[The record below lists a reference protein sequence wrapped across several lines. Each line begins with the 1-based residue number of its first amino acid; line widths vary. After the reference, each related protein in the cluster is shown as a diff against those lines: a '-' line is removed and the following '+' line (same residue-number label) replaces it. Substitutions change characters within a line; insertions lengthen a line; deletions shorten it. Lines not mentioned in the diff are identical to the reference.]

1 MIRAVVD
8 TSVLIRYLI
17 RPSAA
22 IEEIIEDYW
31 INGEFLMISSPELV
45 AELEDV
51 LGRGYIQRFIQP
63 DEGQVLLEAIYR
75 QAEMIPSLGEIPR
88 YSRDAKDDKF
98 IAYAIA
104 GQAGYVVTT
113 DNDILALGSL
123 ADVQMA
129 TPEEFVEILRVNVN
143 RS

>member
-22 IEEIIEDYW
+22 IKEMVEEHW
-31 INGEFLMISSPELV
+31 INGEFLMVSSPELV

-75 QAEMIPSLGEIPR
+75 QAEMIPSPGEIPR
-88 YSRDAKDDKF
+88 YTRDARDDKF
-98 IAYAIA
+98 VACAIA
-104 GQAGYVVTT
+104 GRAGYVVTT
-113 DNDILALGSL
+113 DADILTLGSL
-123 ADVQMA
+123 ADVQMV
-129 TPEEFVEILRVNVN
+129 TPQVFVEILKEQTA
-143 RS
+143 

>member
-1 MIRAVVD
+1 
-8 TSVLIRYLI
+8 
-17 RPSAA
+17 
-22 IEEIIEDYW
+22 
-31 INGEFLMISSPELV
+31 
-45 AELEDV
+45 
-51 LGRGYIQRFIQP
+51 
-63 DEGQVLLEAIYR
+63 
-75 QAEMIPSLGEIPR
+75 MIPSPGEIPR

>member
-1 MIRAVVD
+1 MIRTVVD

-22 IEEIIEDYW
+22 IKEMVEEHW
-31 INGEFLMISSPELV
+31 INGEFLMVSSPELV

-88 YSRDAKDDKF
+88 YTRDAKDDKF
-98 IAYAIA
+98 VACAIA
-104 GQAGYVVTT
+104 GRASYIVTT
-113 DNDILALGSL
+113 DADILTLGSL
-123 ADVQMA
+123 ADVQMV
-129 TPEEFVEILRVNVN
+129 TPKVFVEILKEQTA
-143 RS
+143 